1 MTDISGMAGKP
12 ECEQPANHM
21 TVYKQLSAD
30 MRDGLKNIYQ
40 QISTASNADLPPRT
54 DLLFTEASDQL
65 DEVVKTTEQ
74 AAMTIMEV
82 VEKQLELTQESSE
95 LIERL
100 KKKNDAA
107 DLARL
112 AEINA
117 GLQDDLTSVITALS
131 FQDLTGQRIK
141 KVVAALNS
149 IETSVVELYL
159 SSGLVM
165 DGAEKDP
172 QKDAQT
178 LQAEAQQAMRDFS
191 EKRKV
196 VSELKGPD
204 KNGVSQSAIDD
215 MLAQLGL

>member
-1 MTDISGMAGKP
+1 MTDNSAMPDKAEPGQSGSD
-12 ECEQPANHM
+12 M

-30 MRDGLKNIYQ
+30 MRAGLKNIYQ
-40 QISTASNADLPPRT
+40 QISTASAGDMLPKT

-82 VEKQLELTQESSE
+82 VEKQLELTRECGE
-95 LIERL
+95 LIDRL
-100 KKKNDAA
+100 RKKNEDA
-107 DLARL
+107 DLSRL
-112 AEINA
+112 EEINA
-117 GLQDDLTSVITALS
+117 GLRDDLTRVLTALS

-178 LQAEAQQAMRDFS
+178 LQAEAQQAVRDFS
-191 EKRKV
+191 ENRKI